1 MSPIVVN
8 SSIIKSKFSNACPSL
23 TLSLILQDTEV
34 VDMCLKALNSLATY
48 HLKEIAA
55 GNLGL
60 GSQVITRKDVGEAV
74 QEGVLSGFLKS
85 LLQLLLFE
93 DYR

>member
-1 MSPIVVN
+1 
-8 SSIIKSKFSNACPSL
+8 
-23 TLSLILQDTEV
+23 
-34 VDMCLKALNSLATY
+34 MCLKALKSLASY

-60 GSQVITRKDVGEAV
+60 DSQVITRKDVGEAV